1 MLAKPFQTYNLISY
15 YGYTHACGIVYI
27 GLPNIVHT
35 SLDLKYTT
43 FFYNYKFRERDDVGA
58 CCNSCLGASCNTFKV
73 EQIACVLGRIVQ
85 IVKQSPK
92 LACDI
97 SIVI

>member
-27 GLPNIVHT
+27 PNIVHT
-35 SLDLKYTT
+35 SLD
-43 FFYNYKFRERDDVGA
+43 FRERDDVGA